1 MDDVLLRKTVCHFS
15 GKIMRIYY
23 VYVAIGR
30 AKSVEEGRSRGRVE
44 LHVTE
49 NELFVFFERFKAI

>member
-49 NELFVFFERFKAI
+49 NELFVFF

>member
-30 AKSVEEGRSRGRVE
+30 AKSVEEGRSRGRE

-49 NELFVFFERFKAI
+49 NELFVFLERFKAI